1 MADTCSSGHTW
12 RFVNVLS
19 VYEGD
24 ILKIS
29 WDDQIKANI
38 VGRMSARIR
47 DIEDDSLKDLVALGS
62 MEHAE
67 PEEARAFQE
76 FADTALAGIY
86 HELRK
91 EFVVDG
97 GHVPLDEFETFFKDG
112 ASRYK

>member
-24 ILKIS
+24 ILQIS
-29 WDDQIKANI
+29 WEDQIKANI
-38 VGRMSARIR
+38 VGRMSASIR
-47 DIEDDSLKDLVALGS
+47 DIKDETLQDLVALGS
-62 MEHAE
+62 MENAD
-67 PEEARAFQE
+67 PEEARAFRQ
-76 FADTALAGIY
+76 FADAALGDLY

-91 EFVVDG
+91 EFVVEGMHLALEQFD
-97 GHVPLDEFETFFKDG
+97 VYFKEG